1 MVVIIV
7 RREKLRNKEEVRV
20 TWNKKFLSRLVET
33 WWGETIRKCRRRRR
47 QRNRRPETDDD
58 ETVNYALINVE
69 KIVSRSPSLFPFPSF
84 PSPSNLYG
92 QECN

>member
-1 MVVIIV
+1 MVVVV
-7 RREKLRNKEEVRV
+7 RRKKLRNKDKVRA
-20 TWNKKFLSRLVET
+20 TWNKKFLSRSVET
-33 WWGETIRKCRRRRR
+33 WRTIRERRRRRR
-47 QRNRRPETDDD
+47 QRNRRRETDDD

-69 KIVSRSPSLFPFPSF
+69 KIVSRSPSLFLFPPF